1 MVVPKVITSL
11 RVTREDKMGMMK
23 DEKVIVDFE
32 VIGGSKMEKT
42 KGGNSTSE
50 WLEVDDSC

>member
-1 MVVPKVITSL
+1 
-11 RVTREDKMGMMK
+11 MGMMK